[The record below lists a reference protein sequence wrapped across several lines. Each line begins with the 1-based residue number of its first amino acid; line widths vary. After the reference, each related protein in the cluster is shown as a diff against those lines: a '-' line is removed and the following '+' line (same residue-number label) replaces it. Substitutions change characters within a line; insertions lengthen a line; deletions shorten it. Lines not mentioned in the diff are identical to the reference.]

1 MRAILHAMSPESIT
15 RTVRPASS
23 RESSASPPSEV
34 HDEPVE
40 VLLAALFSALSHDM
54 RTGINGIGVWT
65 HILERLADP
74 TATRAV
80 EGIRRS
86 IIQQSDLAQEI
97 SDFGREVFAAAGEA
111 PCDMVAVIQEA
122 PGDPQS
128 GTMPLPVQ
136 VRVPVG
142 PLMVATPARALRMLL
157 RLLLRDAFTTLSA
170 EGTLE
175 MHVIDDAEGECW
187 QVCIDTREPGGLYPE
202 AHTRR
207 SLRQTLAL
215 LGARAHGLALELT
228 PARRSLH
235 LPKATDSSSC

>member
-1 MRAILHAMSPESIT
+1 M
-15 RTVRPASS
+15 
-23 RESSASPPSEV
+23 PPSEA
-34 HDEPVE
+34 HDEPVG

-74 TATRAV
+74 TAARAV

-111 PCDMVAVIQEA
+111 PCDMVAVIREA

-128 GTMPLPVQ
+128 GIMPLPVQ
-136 VRVPVG
+136 MHLPTGPLIAAVPV
-142 PLMVATPARALRMLL
+142 RALRMLL
-157 RLLLRDAFTTLSA
+157 RLLLRDAFATLSA
-170 EGTLE
+170 DGTLE
-175 MHVIDDAEGECW
+175 MHVIDDSEGDCW

-207 SLRQTLAL
+207 PLRQTLAL
-215 LGARAHGLALELT
+215 LGAHAHGLALELT
-228 PARRSLH
+228 SARRCLH
-235 LPKATDSSSC
+235 LPRAADPSS